1 MKYRSRL
8 YAIFVWVFFAII
20 IAVTGAWLE
29 SHIVKDGA
37 VFGSKFFG
45 SSIFLFFS
53 AVNINV
59 ILLLLFVF
67 LTFRSGVKLIVENAH
82 GAFGSKLNTKLVTA
96 FLFFSL
102 LPTVILLYV
111 STKFVNTN
119 FEKWLPSN
127 FVEATEETLN
137 SESKYQ
143 TQISKLFNN
152 QYPTKDNLESFDF
165 VKDKRKDKLIY
176 ISKNEKLD
184 EKIILNVIEK
194 NQLQVGIKPVWF
206 EFGKDR
212 MILMKSNSN
221 FIFGIISPKMLHPQ
235 WLLLKSEYPESQNAA
250 KVLKLSYYV
259 MLGVITLLIVFSAT
273 WLGFTIAREITVPMQ
288 ILSQATESISH
299 GNYSVKIDEIVS
311 DDEMG
316 KLALNFRSMVAD
328 LKLEKERA
336 ELFSNEIKRKADEL
350 QIKSEYNEVL
360 LRNVNAAVIA
370 LNQNLIVESWNHRAE
385 SIFKLKE
392 ADAIGRHI
400 TDLIEK
406 DVFHNAFEKA
416 LLEVAGSTKKHIEQ
430 EWVGK
435 ITELEYQLQV
445 AVTTLLSPRGQM
457 VKIIFINDITEL
469 AKVQRM
475 AAWRDVARR
484 VAHEIKNPLTPIKL
498 GAQRI
503 ERRFS
508 ERFEGIEKSIFKECV
523 QIILQSTE
531 SIRLLVDEFIKF
543 SRMPHAFLE
552 EGNIVEFVYMSLKG
566 FVGNS
571 ENVPMIFELKIDDEY
586 IKLAN
591 DERTTKKLPGVIC
604 KFDRDQIVRM
614 LVNLISNAVVVSQGK
629 GVPVVV
635 SVESMTGS
643 SMLKIKVKDYGDG
656 LSKEVRSR
664 LFEPYFSTKK
674 TGTGLGLVIAKQI
687 VDEHF
692 GRIYVEGNHPKGTVF
707 IVEIPAINLK
717 KHEDKLS

>member
-1 MKYRSRL
+1 
-8 YAIFVWVFFAII
+8 
-20 IAVTGAWLE
+20 
-29 SHIVKDGA
+29 
-37 VFGSKFFG
+37 
-45 SSIFLFFS
+45 
-53 AVNINV
+53 
-59 ILLLLFVF
+59 
-67 LTFRSGVKLIVENAH
+67 
-82 GAFGSKLNTKLVTA
+82 
-96 FLFFSL
+96 
-102 LPTVILLYV
+102 
-111 STKFVNTN
+111 
-119 FEKWLPSN
+119 
-127 FVEATEETLN
+127 
-137 SESKYQ
+137 
-143 TQISKLFNN
+143 
-152 QYPTKDNLESFDF
+152 
-165 VKDKRKDKLIY
+165 
-176 ISKNEKLD
+176 
-184 EKIILNVIEK
+184 
-194 NQLQVGIKPVWF
+194 
-206 EFGKDR
+206 
-212 MILMKSNSN
+212 
-221 FIFGIISPKMLHPQ
+221 
-235 WLLLKSEYPESQNAA
+235 
-250 KVLKLSYYV
+250 VLKLSYYV
-259 MLGVITLLIVFSAT
+259 MLGLITLLIVFSAT

-299 GNYSVKIDEIVS
+299 GNYSVKIDDIVS

-400 TDLIEK
+400 AELIEK

-508 ERFEGIEKSIFKECV
+508 EHFEGIEKSIFKECV

-552 EGNIVEFVYMSLKG
+552 EGDIVEFVYMSLKG

-571 ENVPMIFELKIDDEY
+571 ENVPMLFELKIDDEY
-586 IKLAN
+586 IKLEN

-614 LVNLISNAVVVSQGK
+614 LVNLISNAVVVSQGR

-692 GRIYVEGNHPKGTVF
+692 GRIYVEENHPKGTVF
-707 IVEIPAINLK
+707 VVEIPAINLK
-717 KHEDKLS
+717 KYEDKLS

>member
-8 YAIFVWVFFAII
+8 YILFVWVFFAII
-20 IAVTGAWLE
+20 IAIAGTWIE
-29 SHIVKDGA
+29 NHIVSDGA
-37 VFGSKFFG
+37 AFSNKFFG
-45 SSIFLFFS
+45 SSVFLFFS

-67 LTFRSGVKLIVENAH
+67 LTFRSGVKLIVDNSQ

-102 LPTVILLYV
+102 LPTVVLLYV

-137 SESKYQ
+137 SEAMYQ
-143 TQISKLFNN
+143 TQIASLFSN
-152 QYPTKDNLESFDF
+152 QNPVKENFLNFDF

-176 ISKNEKLD
+176 ISKKEEKNE
-184 EKIILNVIEK
+184 ILITEAIEK
-194 NQLQVGIKPVWF
+194 NYLQIKEKPNWF
-206 EFGKDR
+206 EFGKER
-212 MILMKSNSN
+212 MILIRSNSTYV
-221 FIFGIISPKMLHPQ
+221 FGIISPKMLHPQ
-235 WLLLKSEYPESQNAA
+235 WLMLKSEYPESQSAS
-250 KVLKLSYYV
+250 KILKLSYYV

-288 ILSQATESISH
+288 ILSNATESVAH
-299 GNYSVKIDEIVS
+299 GNYSVKIDDIVS

-316 KLALNFRSMVAD
+316 KLALSFRSMVSD
-328 LKLEKERA
+328 LKLEKERVDIY
-336 ELFSNEIKRKADEL
+336 SNEIKRKADDL
-350 QIKSEYNEVL
+350 LIKSEYNEVL

-370 LNQNLIVESWNHRAE
+370 LDQNLVIESWNHRAE
-385 SIFKLKE
+385 NLFQINE
-392 ADAIGRHI
+392 YDAIGRHI
-400 TDLIEK
+400 SHIIDPKIFHTAFEPPLIEISESPK
-406 DVFHNAFEKA
+406 KRIE
-416 LLEVAGSTKKHIEQ
+416 LEWA
-430 EWVGK
+430 GK
-435 ITELEYQLQV
+435 ISDFDYQLQI
-445 AVTTLLSPRGQM
+445 AVSMLLSPRGQV

-508 ERFEGIEKSIFKECV
+508 NHFEGIDHSIFKESL

-531 SIRLLVDEFIKF
+531 SIKILVDEFIKF
-543 SRMPHAFLE
+543 SRMPQSYLQ
-552 EGNIVEFVYMSLKG
+552 EGNIAEYVYMSLQG

-571 ENVPMIFELKIDDEY
+571 ENVPMVFELKIDNQVIIVENEERLETLPI
-586 IKLAN
+586 IKCN
-591 DERTTKKLPGVIC
+591 
-604 KFDRDQIVRM
+604 FDRDQIVRL
-614 LVNLISNAVVVSQGK
+614 LVNLISNAVTVSQGN
-629 GVPVVV
+629 GYSVIV
-635 SVESMTGS
+635 S
-643 SMLKIKVKDYGDG
+643 LKFQSGDDSVRIMVRDFGEG
-656 LSKEVRSR
+656 LSPEVKQR

-692 GRIYVEGNHPKGTVF
+692 GKIYVEENHPKGTVF
-707 IVEIPAINLK
+707 IVEIPAVKPRSNGVNLI
-717 KHEDKLS
+717 